1 MSTKATAVTPGLQ
14 SPSRSIKQGRQLKP
28 VKQSLVSEQNYIYLT
43 FVSVFAFYLL
53 KSIHVF

>member
-14 SPSRSIKQGRQLKP
+14 SPSRSIKQGRQVKP
-28 VKQSLVSEQNYIYLT
+28 VKQSLVSEQNFIHLT
-43 FVSVFAFYLL
+43 FVSVFALDML